1 MSAPHAAAGPGLSL
15 RAALCVWHRNLAV
28 YKHTYKQ
35 NILPNFFE
43 PVFYLFSMGIGLG
56 ARMGDLEGVPYL
68 AWIAPGLI
76 ASQAMMGAS
85 FEVTWNCFVKA
96 HFGKTYD
103 AFLTTPVTIQEIVI
117 GEILWAVTRACLYAG
132 AFVIVMALFGLVR
145 SPWAVLAVPVVLL
158 VGTLFAALGILYT
171 AMIRYIDFYSYYYSL
186 FVSPMFLF
194 SGVFYPVSS
203 LPGWLQ
209 ATVKVLPM
217 YHAVE
222 LLRGLVLGHL
232 AWSLIGHAA
241 VLVATTVPLVVLAV
255 RVFGRRMLK

>member
-1 MSAPHAAAGPGLSL
+1 MTAAPTGSGFSL
-15 RAALCVWHRNLAV
+15 RAAACVWHRNFTV

-43 PVFYLFSMGIGLG
+43 PVFYLFSLGLGLG
-56 ARMGDLEGVPYL
+56 ARLGDIDGVPYL
-68 AWIAPGLI
+68 TYIAPGLI

-103 AFLTTPVTIQEIVI
+103 GFLTTPVMIEEIVL
-117 GEILWAVTRACLYAG
+117 GEILWAVTRACLYAA
-132 AFVIVMALFGLVR
+132 AFVVVMLCFGLVK
-145 SPWAVLAVPVVLL
+145 SVWAILAIPVVMLI
-158 VGTLFAALGILYT
+158 GTLFAGLGIIFT
-171 AMIRYIDFYSYYYSL
+171 SMIRYIDFYSYYYSM

-194 SGVFYPVSS
+194 SGVFYPVET

-209 ATVKVLPM
+209 VVVKILPM

-222 LLRGLVLGHL
+222 LLRGLVLGRL
-232 AWSLIGHAA
+232 SWSLAGHAA
-241 VLVATTVPLVVLAV
+241 LLMGVAAVLVVLAV
-255 RVFGRRMLK
+255 RMFGRRMLK